1 MFNHK
6 LLSLILTL
14 LLVVVFSMTGLAQSS
29 GRNLGLGDDFVTIT
43 GPDAIY
49 GNPAAVNLT
58 PDRFTLE
65 LSGAAE
71 GWNNL
76 LTNDYISESDKDDLL
91 GNDLLGGV
99 NGNQG
104 LKLILGPVALVTEV
118 RQSALVNLPP
128 DVVELL
134 LSGNEI
140 GKTYDLSGTDG
151 SGAVYGAGAL
161 NFSTR
166 ASDNVVNDW
175 GFDNVHMGFTYQQL
189 GGVIFK
195 VDGTGETTIG
205 YDAETGDPTANGN
218 GQFKVKYNEENIATG
233 SALDLGVYAQVN
245 DKYNIGLSMLNLG
258 SLAVD
263 GYHYQNYKYDTSDD
277 VSETTEGDSDGELK
291 WKLPAT
297 IRIGGQMN
305 YSENIDIYADYSNT
319 SYDGEQ
325 VNHKF
330 ATASE
335 LTWLNWLPLRSGLSY
350 STLQKQLKW
359 SAGLGLYLGPIKTD
373 LGVSNLL
380 GLFNQS
386 QGGQAALTTKIE
398 F

>member
-1 MFNHK
+1 MFNQK
-6 LLSLILTL
+6 LLSLCLTL
-14 LLVVVFSMTGLAQSS
+14 LLVVAFSMTGLAQSS

-43 GPDAIY
+43 GADAIY

-65 LSGAAE
+65 LSGAAK

-91 GNDLLGGV
+91 DNDLLGGV

-104 LKLILGPVALVTEV
+104 AKLIFGPVALVTEV

-134 LSGNEI
+134 LAGNEI
-140 GKTYDLSGTDG
+140 GKTYDLSGTNG

-161 NFSTR
+161 NFSTQ

-189 GGVIFK
+189 GGVIFE

-205 YDAETGDPTANGN
+205 YDAETGDPIANGN
-218 GQFKVKYNEENIATG
+218 GEFRLKYNEDKVAQG

-245 DKYNIGLSMLNLG
+245 DKYNVGISILNLG

-263 GYHYQNYKYDTSDD
+263 GYHYQNYEYDTTDD
-277 VSETTEGDSDGELK
+277 FSESTEGDSDEQLK
-291 WKLPAT
+291 WELPST
-297 IRIGGQMN
+297 IRIGGQMD
-305 YSENIDIYADYSNT
+305 YSESIDIYADYSNT
-319 SYDGEQ
+319 SYHGEQ

-335 LTWLNWLPLRSGLSY
+335 LTWLNWLPLRTGLSY
-350 STLQKQLKW
+350 STLEKQLNW
-359 SAGLGLYLGPIKTD
+359 SAGFGLYLGPLQAD

-380 GLFNQS
+380 GLYNQS
-386 QGGQAALTTKIE
+386 KGGQAALTTKIE